1 MRPADMTP
9 LDHLAEKHP
18 HGTRVRYMTGCKCML
33 CRAANSRYETERA
46 LARKNGD
53 WNGLVSAEPLRLY
66 LQKLSRRGV
75 GYKTVAETADVSK
88 TTLAEVIS
96 RRKSRIRSRTFRRCM
111 AVTSD
116 AVADRGI
123 IKAAPTWAK
132 VNRLLRE
139 GFTKAEIA
147 RRIGKKIPALQLGR
161 KAVTAIN
168 ASRVERLYRTVM
180 AE

>member
-1 MRPADMTP
+1 MTT
-9 LDHLAEKHP
+9 LDQLAAKHE

-66 LQKLSRRGV
+66 LRKLSRLGV
-75 GYKTVAETADVSK
+75 GYKTVAAAADVSK
-88 TTLAEVIS
+88 TVLFAVLS
-96 RRKSRIRSRTFRRCM
+96 GRKQQVRSRTFRRCM
-111 AVTSD
+111 EVTAD
-116 AVADRGI
+116 AVADRALV
-123 IKAAPTWAK
+123 KARPTWAR
-132 VNRLLRE
+132 VNRLMRE
-139 GFTKAEIA
+139 GFSKAEIA
-147 RRIGKKIPALQLGR
+147 RRIGKKMPALQLGR
-161 KAVTAIN
+161 DTLTAIN